1 MNYKH
6 LSQNERY
13 QIYAL
18 LRAGHTQT
26 KIASILGRHKST
38 ISRELKLGTGL
49 CNYRPKQACALAAK
63 RAKSSR
69 NASQIAP
76 WVLNMARYMLN
87 LQWSPVQ
94 IAGKLPISH
103 ETLYLRIYADQA
115 HKGQLY
121 KNLRCQKKR
130 RKRYGK
136 GHERRGQIVGR
147 RSIEQRPAHIESRSQ
162 IGHWE
167 ADTVI
172 GVNHK
177 QAIVTLVER
186 KSGYAVIAKVQNKTA
201 KLVSKAVV
209 KLLEPF
215 KAKVKTLTYDNGKEF
230 AKHAWIDKKLS
241 STGYFARPYCSW
253 QRGSNENF
261 NGLLRQYVPK
271 KRLMSTVT
279 DEEITMIQ
287 NRLNHRPRKRL
298 GFKTPHEVFYQSL
311 NRVALRA

>member
-115 HKGQLY
+115 HQGQLY

-201 KLVSKAVV
+201 KLSLSCLSRSKP
-209 KLLEPF
+209 KLKP
-215 KAKVKTLTYDNGKEF
+215 
-230 AKHAWIDKKLS
+230 
-241 STGYFARPYCSW
+241 
-253 QRGSNENF
+253 
-261 NGLLRQYVPK
+261 
-271 KRLMSTVT
+271 
-279 DEEITMIQ
+279 
-287 NRLNHRPRKRL
+287 
-298 GFKTPHEVFYQSL
+298 
-311 NRVALRA
+311 

>member
-298 GFKTPHEVFYQSL
+298 GFKTPYEVFHQSL